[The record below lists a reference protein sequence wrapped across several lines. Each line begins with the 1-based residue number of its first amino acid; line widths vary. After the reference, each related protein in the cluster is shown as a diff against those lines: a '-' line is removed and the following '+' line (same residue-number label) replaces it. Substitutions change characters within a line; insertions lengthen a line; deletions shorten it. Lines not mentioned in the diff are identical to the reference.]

1 MRRPSH
7 PAFTNARIAGLAVGA
22 FAFCSFASVAD
33 EPVMPKSIDEAIRM
47 ESADALP
54 RTGFYDT
61 PALASSKP
69 GDLLRQEPGT
79 GYALPNGATAIR
91 ILYHSLSADGKD
103 IATSGVVLIPA
114 GTAPVGGWPVI
125 AWAQGTS
132 GVARQCAPSLQKDME
147 YGEEGLM
154 PMG

>member
-1 MRRPSH
+1 
-7 PAFTNARIAGLAVGA
+7 
-22 FAFCSFASVAD
+22 
-33 EPVMPKSIDEAIRM
+33 M

-125 AWAQGTS
+125 AWAQ
-132 GVARQCAPSLQKDME
+132 APAGSLGNVRPRCRRIWNTGRKGSCPWVDCPIYACRPQIFIT
-147 YGEEGLM
+147 LI
-154 PMG
+154 